1 MGGVE
6 SPGLV
11 SVVPAGSFGTDPTV
25 VVVIDFVLIVV
36 VIDLLSVDD
45 CVTVTV
51 PLAETLGDVVVVVVL
66 LLLWGRETDTTD
78 ISPRPC
84 NAGGQALL
92 AGLTVTDILGFS
104 NFPGDVDC
112 FEAETDVMDMP

>member
-1 MGGVE
+1 M
-6 SPGLV
+6 